1 MSLPSVVS
9 QLKTWI
15 KPQTTTSQSP
25 PQDSDKRLYLY
36 GLRGVLAVCGIATV
50 FFQTFV
56 PALAWKDADGPEYQ
70 NALRIIFS
78 PVFWDEHLLT
88 SFFFI
93 LSGYA
98 VALRFLSD
106 PTPANFAGSI
116 IRRVV
121 RLVVAVGL
129 ASGISSAVFAGQ
141 GTTYIDR
148 FIATLPNNQINAP
161 IVPEN
166 GLVALN
172 AIFNIFW
179 VVTDYY
185 NQAANAFWPTQTI
198 WNLSLIFSQ
207 SWTTYFLMVILPYTR
222 PGWHTGALS
231 LFALGSF
238 WVCSWG
244 WYSAAALLLADYT
257 TNSQLRLRLEE
268 GIALNKKL
276 DWKLPYTLLAA
287 AMTIAG
293 FAMKY
298 TWAALPQFY
307 NKELVL
313 RPFLHLSE
321 RTNIAEY
328 AASGPYARVDNFL
341 VIMGVLLLAEACVPV
356 KHWLSVKPLVVLGKR
371 SLSKSGV
378 FHSVRMAPLTKVKVS
393 SSPKASSSGLLA
405 SSFTFTCT
413 RTAVWI
419 HHSPS
424 LQSLLLASSPQAS
437 APRSSIVW
445 SMYRASGL
453 RRRRLPGFCVNNF
466 WVQARLGR
474 HIWRSEI
481 VEEP

>member
-1 MSLPSVVS
+1 MSLPSLVG
-9 QLKTWI
+9 QLKSWV
-15 KPQTTTSQSP
+15 KPQTTASQP
-25 PQDSDKRLYLY
+25 PPPDSDKRLYLY
-36 GLRGVLAVCGIATV
+36 GLRGLLAVSGIATV

-56 PALAWKDADGPEYQ
+56 PALAWKDAEGPAYQ
-70 NALRIIFS
+70 NVLRVIFS

-88 SFFFI
+88 SFYLI

-98 VALRFLSD
+98 IALRFLND
-106 PTPANFAGSI
+106 PKPSNFAGSI

-121 RLVVAVGL
+121 RFVVAVGL
-129 ASGISSAVFAGQ
+129 ASGISSGVFAGL

-148 FIATLPNNQINAP
+148 FIAMVPNDNIVPPLVPNN
-161 IVPEN
+161 
-166 GLVALN
+166 GLTALN
-172 AIFNIFW
+172 SIFNIFW

-185 NQAANAFWPTQTI
+185 NQAANAFWPTQTL
-198 WNLSLIFSQ
+198 WNLSLIFVQ

-257 TNSQLRLRLEE
+257 TNAQLKPRLEE

-287 AMTIAG
+287 VMTIAG

-328 AASGPYARVDNFL
+328 AESGPYARVDNFL
-341 VIMGVLLLAEACVPV
+341 VIMGVLLLAETCVPV
-356 KHWLSVKPLVVLGKR
+356 KHWLSSKPLVILGKR
-371 SLSKSGV
+371 SLSKSDIYKTTCR
-378 FHSVRMAPLTKVKVS
+378 SLLTRIQAS
-393 SSPKASSSGLLA
+393 SSLRASSSGLSA
-405 SSFTFTCT
+405 SNFTFTCT
-413 RTAVWI
+413 RTAV
-419 HHSPS
+419 
-424 LQSLLLASSPQAS
+424 
-437 APRSSIVW
+437 
-445 SMYRASGL
+445 
-453 RRRRLPGFCVNNF
+453 
-466 WVQARLGR
+466 
-474 HIWRSEI
+474 
-481 VEEP
+481 